1 LPIQPGEKKKEM
13 SLFDLQTV
21 AFGSL
26 KNATSIAK
34 PFGFHPAFLL
44 SLVNNNDRC
53 PYFDPE

>member
-1 LPIQPGEKKKEM
+1 MSGEM
-13 SLFDLQTV
+13 PLFDLQTV